1 MKRVI
6 RVPRICWLLAGV
18 ISVAV
23 PAGAMADV
31 LRVGVSGSPPFVMP
45 KGDSVQGMGISIQIW
60 EQVARRLDE
69 PYVFVQQPNT
79 EANLKALENG
89 DLDLAVGP
97 ISITPD
103 RLANPRIDFTQPYFH
118 GREGLMVPLKNP
130 DLWSRLKPFF
140 GWAAISSIGGLLIL
154 LFLVGNLIW
163 LAERRCNTEHFP
175 RQYLHGVGNGMWF
188 ALVTLTTVGYGDRSP
203 VSKAGRVIAGIWM
216 LMSLLALSSITA
228 GLASAFTVS
237 LSKLEPAAIQDR
249 SDLRG
254 KTVSVVAGTTSGTWA
269 RIYGAKAREA
279 ASLEQAIDLL
289 SKGVV
294 AAVLF
299 DEAPLRYYLQQ
310 KPEAPFKLAPFA
322 LASQTYGFVVPMGSQ
337 LRTPIDVVLL
347 QMQRSGEVKMITES
361 LLQ

>member
-6 RVPRICWLLAGV
+6 RVPRVSLLIAGL

-23 PAGAMADV
+23 PGAAMADV

-45 KGDSVQGMGISIQIW
+45 KAEPVQGISIQIW
-60 EQVARRLDE
+60 DQVATRLNK
-69 PYVFVQQPNT
+69 PYELIYQPNT
-79 EANLKALENG
+79 EANLSALENG

-103 RLANPRIDFTQPYFH
+103 RLANPSIDFTQPYFH
-118 GREGLMVPLKNP
+118 GREGLMIPVKAPG
-130 DLWSRLKPFF
+130 LWARFKPFF
-140 GWAAISSIGGLLIL
+140 GWAALSSLGGLMIL

-163 LAERRCNTEHFP
+163 LAERRRNTEHFP
-175 RQYLHGVGNGMWF
+175 PQYLHGVGNGMWF

-203 VSKAGRVIAGIWM
+203 VTRTGRSIAGIWM

-237 LSKLEPAAIQDR
+237 LSKLEPSAIQDR

-254 KTVSVVAGTTSGTWA
+254 KTVSVVAGTTSATWA
-269 RIYGAKAREA
+269 KIYGARARESV
-279 ASLEQAIDLL
+279 SLEKAIDLL
-289 SKGVV
+289 SKGEV

-310 KPEAPFKLAPFA
+310 QPEAPFKMAPFA
-322 LASQTYGFVVPMGSQ
+322 LSSQTYGFVVPVNSA
-337 LRTPIDVVLL
+337 LRTPIDVEILE
-347 QMQRSGEVKMITES
+347 MQRSGEVKSITDRM
-361 LLQ
+361 LQ

>member
-1 MKRVI
+1 MKRMI
-6 RVPRICWLLAGV
+6 RVPRISLLLTGLFC
-18 ISVAV
+18 IAV
-23 PAGAMADV
+23 PGMAMADS
-31 LRVGVSGSPPFVMP
+31 LRVGVSGAPPFVMP
-45 KGDSVQGMGISIQIW
+45 KGESVQGISIQIW
-60 EQVARRLDE
+60 EEVAERLNQ
-69 PYVFVQQPNT
+69 PYELIFQPNT
-79 EANLKALENG
+79 EANLSALENG

-118 GREGLMVPLKNP
+118 GREGLMIPVKPP
-130 DLWSRLKPFF
+130 GLWARFKPFF
-140 GWAAISSIGGLLIL
+140 GWAALSSLGGLMIL

-163 LAERRCNTEHFP
+163 LAERRRNTEHFP

-203 VSKAGRVIAGIWM
+203 TTRTGRIIAGIWM

-254 KTVSVVAGTTSGTWA
+254 KTVSVVAGTTSETWA
-269 RIYGAKAREA
+269 KIYGAKARES
-279 ASLEQAIDLL
+279 ASLEQAIELL
-289 SKGVV
+289 SQGQV

-310 KPEAPFKLAPFA
+310 KPEAPFKMAPFA
-322 LASQTYGFVVPMGSQ
+322 LANQTYGFVIPMNSS
-337 LRTPIDVVLL
+337 LRTPIDVELL
-347 QMQRSGEVKMITES
+347 QMQRSGEVKSITDR

>member
-6 RVPRICWLLAGV
+6 RVPRISLLLAGL

-23 PAGAMADV
+23 PGMAV
-31 LRVGVSGSPPFVMP
+31 AEPLRVGVSGAPPFVMP
-45 KGDSVQGMGISIQIW
+45 KGEPVQGISTQVW
-60 EQVARRLDE
+60 EEVANRLNQ
-69 PYVFVQQPNT
+69 PYEVFYLPNT
-79 EANLKALENG
+79 EANLKAVENG
-89 DLDLAVGP
+89 DVDLAVGP

-103 RLANPRIDFTQPYFH
+103 RLANPRIDFTQPYFQ
-118 GREGLMVPLKNP
+118 GMEGLMIPVKPP
-130 DLWSRLKPFF
+130 GLWARFKPFF
-140 GWAAISSIGGLLIL
+140 GWAALSSLGGLMIL
-154 LFLVGNLIW
+154 LFVVGNLIW
-163 LAERRCNTEHFP
+163 LAERRRNTEHFP

-203 VSKAGRVIAGIWM
+203 TTRTGRIIAGIWM

-237 LSKLEPAAIQDR
+237 LSKLEPSAIQDR

-269 RIYGAKAREA
+269 KIYGARARES
-279 ASLEQAIDLL
+279 ASLEKAIDLL
-289 SKGVV
+289 LKGEV

-310 KPEAPFKLAPFA
+310 KPEAPFKMAPFA
-322 LASQTYGFVVPMGSQ
+322 LASQTYGFVVPMNSV
-337 LRTPIDVVLL
+337 LRTPIDVELL
-347 QMQRSGEVKMITES
+347 QMQRSGEVKSITDR